1 MKDLSNENIVHIKKD
16 GVEYIQFKRLLEY
29 PEIQHC
35 YTLRNDNLDFKIDG
49 DIQVLET
56 SYEKICDA
64 LKIDKKKIVKPIQ
77 THTDN
82 VEVVTGASEQFKEVD
97 GLITNKENITLSTS
111 SADCTSLLLYD
122 PIKKVI
128 GSIHSGWKGTLQ
140 RIGQKAVK
148 KMIDEFGCNPED
160 IICCICPHIRKCH
173 FEVEDDVK
181 ELFEKEFVNICSK
194 NDVIEKG
201 EIINNA
207 QKYYIDTTLIN
218 KILLREIGLK
228 DENMIDSGIC
238 TVCNS
243 DELHSYRSDREKSGR
258 NAAIITRMSI

>member
-82 VEVVTGASEQFKEVD
+82 VEVVTSASEQFKEVD

-148 KMIDEFGCNPED
+148 KMIDVFGC
-160 IICCICPHIRKCH
+160 
-173 FEVEDDVK
+173 
-181 ELFEKEFVNICSK
+181 
-194 NDVIEKG
+194 
-201 EIINNA
+201 
-207 QKYYIDTTLIN
+207 
-218 KILLREIGLK
+218 ILLREIGLK
-228 DENMIDSGIC
+228 DENVIDSGIC

>member
-16 GVEYIQFKRLLEY
+16 GVEYIQFRRLLEY

-35 YTLRNDNLDFKIDG
+35 YTLRNDNLDFKING
-49 DIQVLET
+49 NIQVLET

-77 THTDN
+77 THTDI
-82 VEVVTGASEQFKEVD
+82 VEVVTNTSKQFKEVD
-97 GLITNKENITLSTS
+97 GLITNKDDITLSTS

-128 GSIHSGWKGTLQ
+128 GSIHSGWRGTLQ

-173 FEVEDDVK
+173 FEVENDVK
-181 ELFEKEFVNICSK
+181 EIFEKEFKDLKIEQN
-194 NDVIEKG
+194 NDFAPVHILEKKLVSFFCKASYFSRVKAVVEIVVVVVCVARPPVIGVASEVG
-201 EIINNA
+201 A
-207 QKYYIDTTLIN
+207 VVVLT
-218 KILLREIGLK
+218 
-228 DENMIDSGIC
+228 
-238 TVCNS
+238 
-243 DELHSYRSDREKSGR
+243 
-258 NAAIITRMSI
+258 

>member
-1 MKDLSNENIVHIKKD
+1 
-16 GVEYIQFKRLLEY
+16 
-29 PEIQHC
+29 
-35 YTLRNDNLDFKIDG
+35 
-49 DIQVLET
+49 
-56 SYEKICDA
+56 
-64 LKIDKKKIVKPIQ
+64 
-77 THTDN
+77 
-82 VEVVTGASEQFKEVD
+82 
-97 GLITNKENITLSTS
+97 
-111 SADCTSLLLYD
+111 
-122 PIKKVI
+122 
-128 GSIHSGWKGTLQ
+128 
-140 RIGQKAVK
+140 
-148 KMIDEFGCNPED
+148 MIDEFGCNPED

-228 DENMIDSGIC
+228 DENVMPHNLFLHSEIIQSREWNLKDENVIDSGIC